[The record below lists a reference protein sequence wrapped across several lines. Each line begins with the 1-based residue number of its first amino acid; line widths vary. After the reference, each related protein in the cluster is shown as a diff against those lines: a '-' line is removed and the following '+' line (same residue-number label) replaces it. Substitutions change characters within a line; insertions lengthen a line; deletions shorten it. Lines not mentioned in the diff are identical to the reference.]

1 MGPWIATWTTAVV
14 LSFAPTQSAP
24 IEPAPIEPAP
34 SEPAP
39 DDPDPSK
46 PVSEPAPS
54 DPSPYEPGELTPPR
68 LTHPVTATPPAIAT
82 DAPVEVLLSLEIDT
96 QGRVTEVEVI
106 ESGGPAFDDAA
117 VDAARRFVFDP
128 AREGDAPIAV
138 QIQYRYVFD
147 PTTTDAPTTEPTPSE
162 PDQTDPVIDDTE
174 QVMAARIEPE
184 AAQTELTAEQGE
196 RIPGTQGDALK
207 AAQTLAGVA
216 RPAAGS
222 TALAIWGAL
231 PTESRLYID
240 GIPVPRLLHLGGS
253 RSVLPTPRVESVT
266 LVPGGFGAPYG
277 RAIGGMMEAR
287 TRPPRPASDPHR
299 VGGFVQVDPI
309 DVGGAV
315 DARLTDR
322 SGLTLS
328 LRRSILAQT
337 YGSLVPE
344 SSQGLVPLPDYWDY
358 QAQATVE
365 LSDRDTLTLHGFG
378 AHDRIERGIPS
389 LTPDAAFSEQRTA
402 GFHRA
407 GIRLQRVH
415 SDGRSLLVSAWGGLD
430 DDRWAQ
436 DFSRVRASSQQRAG
450 RGGLRLQE
458 RRRLARIVVLR
469 WGLDLEIDHTVAE
482 RDGAIT
488 LPAREGDIVVFGQPP
503 GDRVGRDRWT
513 TVRAGVGTYAALR
526 VSPAEGRWII
536 EPGLRVEPILV
547 AGDRTLPVR
556 PIEPEIGTIDAHL
569 ALDPRLH
576 VRWAPLPSLALFT
589 AGGRYHQAPQPEDRS
604 PVFGN
609 PQLVPAQAYHV
620 VAGTEIT
627 PVRWLDLAVT
637 GFWIRATDL
646 TGRSA
651 DPTPPVATLLVA
663 EGQGRSYG
671 GQLTA
676 QFHPHPS
683 FFAGLTYSLI
693 RAQRRDPGVAAWRL
707 SDFDQPHRL
716 QALLGWN
723 HRSGVELGGRMALA
737 SGYPRTGV
745 VDAVANA
752 RTGGYDPIF
761 GEHNAERLPLTWW
774 LSVRLAWRR
783 TFGWGELSTWLDVY
797 NPTNRRNPEE
807 VFYTSDFS
815 RRGTVDGL
823 PILPTVGLQVRR

>member
-1 MGPWIATWTTAVV
+1 MGPWIATWTTALA
-14 LSFAPTQSAP
+14 LSFAPTRSDPHKSDPHKSDVSQ
-24 IEPAPIEPAP
+24 
-34 SEPAP
+34 P
-39 DDPDPSK
+39 DAAQPDASQPDASQPDPN
-46 PVSEPAPS
+46 EP
-54 DPSPYEPGELTPPR
+54 DELTPPR
-68 LTHPVTATPPAIAT
+68 LTTPVTATPPEIAA

-96 QGRVTEVEVI
+96 QGRVTHVEVI

-117 VDAARRFVFDP
+117 TEAARQFVFEP
-128 AREGDAPIAV
+128 AREGGAPIPV

-147 PTTTDAPTTEPTPSE
+147 PTTSEAQTEPPAPES
-162 PDQTDPVIDDTE
+162 DRADSVIDDTE
-174 QVMAARIEPE
+174 QVIAARIEPE

-196 RIPGTQGDALK
+196 RIAGTQGDALK

-253 RSVLPTPRVESVT
+253 RSVLPTPRLESVT

-287 TRPPRPASDPHR
+287 TRPPRPTGDPHR
-299 VGGFVQVDPI
+299 VGGFVQIDPI

-328 LRRSILAQT
+328 VRRSILAQT
-337 YGSLVPE
+337 YGAISEALAPT

-407 GIRLQRVH
+407 GIRLLRLH
-415 SDGRSLLVSAWGGLD
+415 PDGRSLLISAWGGLD

-436 DFSRVRASSQQRAG
+436 DFSQVRASSQQRAG

-469 WGLDLEIDHTVAE
+469 WGLDIEIDRTVTE

-513 TVRAGVGTYAALR
+513 TVRAGMGTYAALR

-547 AGDRTLPVR
+547 SGDRTLPVR

-627 PVRWLDLAVT
+627 PADWLDLAVT

-676 QFHPHPS
+676 QIHPHPS
-683 FFAGLTYSLI
+683 VFAGLAYTLT
-693 RAQRRDPGVAAWRL
+693 RAQRRDPGVATWRL

-716 QALLGWN
+716 QALVGWS

-745 VDAVANA
+745 VDAAANA

-783 TFGWGELSTWLDVY
+783 AFEWGELYTWLDVY

-823 PILPTVGLQVRR
+823 PILPTIGIQVRR